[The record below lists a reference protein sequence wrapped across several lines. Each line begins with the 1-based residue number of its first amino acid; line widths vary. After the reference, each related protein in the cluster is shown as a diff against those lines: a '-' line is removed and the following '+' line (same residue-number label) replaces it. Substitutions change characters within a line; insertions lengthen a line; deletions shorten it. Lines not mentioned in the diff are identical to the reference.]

1 MDPMSLDERRLRAD
15 AERNRRRLL
24 DAAQELFRE
33 RGLDVGVAE
42 IAQRA
47 GVGRGTL
54 FRNFA
59 TKEALI
65 VAIVSERMREMA
77 ERGRGLLDQPD
88 AARALVSFL
97 EEMAGAQQLDRAL
110 SEAVADE
117 LLVNPEI
124 RSAHGEFVS
133 TVDALLE
140 RAQAEGAVRSD
151 VGALDVLM
159 LVKGACQAAS
169 AFSHIDPDLA
179 RRQLDHALGS
189 LRAPPAEQPLRGRIP
204 TLEDLDRAFPLAPP
218 APAASD
224 PPAGA

>member
-1 MDPMSLDERRLRAD
+1 MDAMSLDERRLRAD
-15 AERNRRRLL
+15 AERNRGRVL

-65 VAIVSERMREMA
+65 VAIVSERMREMT
-77 ERGRGLLDQPD
+77 ERGRGLLEAPD
-88 AARALVSFL
+88 PGHALFSFL
-97 EEMAGAQQLDRAL
+97 GEMAGAQQLDRAL
-110 SEAVADE
+110 AEAVADV
-117 LLVNPEI
+117 LLANPEI
-124 RSAHGEFVS
+124 RAAHAELVA

-140 RAQAEGAVRSD
+140 RAQAAGAVRGD

-159 LVKGACQAAS
+159 LMKGACQAAG
-169 AFSHIDPDLA
+169 AYAQIDPDLA
-179 RRQLDHALGS
+179 RRHLDLALGS
-189 LRAPPAEQPLRGRIP
+189 LRAPAAEQPLRGRIP
-204 TLEDLDRAFPLAPP
+204 TLEDLERAFPTASP
-218 APAASD
+218 APAVSD
-224 PPAGA
+224 PPAGG